1 MVSTNEAQ
9 VEFGSREVLQ
19 SVFDDRLELFFCDF
33 IINCIDCF
41 IRLHV
46 LFVHFSHQGF
56 DKVR

>member
-19 SVFDDRLELFFCDF
+19 SVFDDRLELLFCDF
-33 IINCIDCF
+33 VINRIDCF

-46 LFVHFSHQGF
+46 LFVHFSHQRF